1 MGGSSSRRD
10 GKAVS
15 NSSSASSSSS
25 SNQHKASVSSS
36 SSSSSSVGVS
46 RSGNSSTNTS
56 GLRGKGGDVRSAN
69 HHTPSATTTTSTTTT
84 TTTTS
89 WSSSSGGYGS
99 TGSSKAAAVIQSSSI
114 PSASSTI
121 DTGTTLRAPAANSAN
136 LSPSADSS
144 SSGYNDNITV
154 LSKKAKTALAE
165 FYSTHLFDEFALTLK
180 ELNPLPA
187 LLADIVKVLLY
198 ALYVLWVWKCHV
210 CRCSVNYPASI
221 LHFHHQLFL
230 CTTSHHHHHSFMYI
244 ILISFIPH
252 LFTRIS
258 FA

>member
-1 MGGSSSRRD
+1 MGGASSSRRD

-15 NSSSASSSSS
+15 NSNSTSSSS
-25 SNQHKASVSSS
+25 SNQHKASVA
-36 SSSSSSVGVS
+36 SSSSSVGVS
-46 RSGNSSTNTS
+46 RSSNSSTNTS

-69 HHTPSATTTTSTTTT
+69 HHTPSATTTTSSST

-99 TGSSKAAAVIQSSSI
+99 SGSSKAASAIQSSSI
-114 PSASSTI
+114 PSTSSTI
-121 DTGTTLRAPAANSAN
+121 DTGTTLRADAANSAN

-144 SSGYNDNITV
+144 SDGYNDNITM

-198 ALYVLWVWKCHV
+198 VLYVLCGIDNIM
-210 CRCSVNYPASI
+210 SG
-221 LHFHHQLFL
+221 
-230 CTTSHHHHHSFMYI
+230 
-244 ILISFIPH
+244 
-252 LFTRIS
+252 
-258 FA
+258 

>member
-1 MGGSSSRRD
+1 MGGASSSRRD

-15 NSSSASSSSS
+15 NSNSTSSSSS
-25 SNQHKASVSSS
+25 SNQHKASVA
-36 SSSSSSVGVS
+36 SSSSVGVS
-46 RSGNSSTNTS
+46 RSSNSSTNTS

-69 HHTPSATTTTSTTTT
+69 HHTPSATTTTTSSST

-99 TGSSKAAAVIQSSSI
+99 SSSSKAASAIQSSSI
-114 PSASSTI
+114 PSTSSTI
-121 DTGTTLRAPAANSAN
+121 DTGTTLRADAANSAN
-136 LSPSADSS
+136 LSPSADSTS
-144 SSGYNDNITV
+144 DGYNDNITM

-198 ALYVLWVWKCHV
+198 VLYVLCGIDNIM
-210 CRCSVNYPASI
+210 SG
-221 LHFHHQLFL
+221 
-230 CTTSHHHHHSFMYI
+230 
-244 ILISFIPH
+244 
-252 LFTRIS
+252 
-258 FA
+258 